1 MSRFL
6 SSWFGVSRLERQL
19 RLAIS
24 LVLLVSIMG
33 FCSWLS
39 GRYEALIRKGASQ
52 NARALVDSALLKYH
66 LVTVSSGNQ
75 STSVEDTSR
84 WANSMENQT
93 YHFKFIR
100 PRSNGP
106 GAPEDDFEWRVL
118 DKFEEPQP
126 LKDAST
132 SRPEFA
138 ERLSPDTS
146 EYHYYQAIRAKKS
159 CINCHLAYG
168 TLGGVKLKEL
178 SSGDLMAVA
187 CITLPDR
194 DQQQQI
200 NQLRA
205 SLLSGGVITILL
217 AQIAT
222 FASIR
227 WLFSR
232 SGKLAAPPETP

>member
-39 GRYEALIRKGASQ
+39 GRYEELIRKGASQ

-75 STSVEDTSR
+75 SISVEHTSQ

-100 PRSNGP
+100 PRGNGP
-106 GAPEDDFEWRVL
+106 GAPEDDFEWRAL
-118 DKFEEPQP
+118 AKFEDTQP
-126 LKDAST
+126 PKDVQASG
-132 SRPEFA
+132 PEFS
-138 ERLSPDTS
+138 ERISPERN

-159 CINCHLAYG
+159 CIGCHVAYG
-168 TLGGVKLKEL
+168 TLGGAELKEL
-178 SSGDLMAVA
+178 NVGDLMAVA

-194 DQQQQI
+194 DQQQQV